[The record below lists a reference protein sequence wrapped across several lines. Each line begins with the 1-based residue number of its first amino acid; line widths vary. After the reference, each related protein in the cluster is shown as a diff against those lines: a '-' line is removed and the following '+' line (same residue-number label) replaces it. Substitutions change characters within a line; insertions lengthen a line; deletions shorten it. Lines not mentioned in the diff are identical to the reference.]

1 MPFHDLSKTSVV
13 FLRLNTRRG
22 LCRRRRQTACGR
34 AMDSDSE
41 DYCVVGTPLEC
52 EEEARG
58 YRKKVQDLA
67 VTKALPVHK
76 QEATDAEGRR
86 RFHGAFTGGFS
97 AGYFNTVGSKE
108 GWAPS
113 AFRSSRDDRAD
124 RQSHVQ
130 TATDFMDED
139 ERAELQAT
147 SLEAR
152 DDYDTFGTTAAMR
165 AQRQLAAMEGA
176 GARGRGGGGKV
187 KGPAAMAPAII
198 PGPVP
203 LDLVVPVGDPVG
215 ARLLKLMGWRQ
226 GKGIGRK
233 AARGTRYDDEDNDD
247 EDDNKDDDAVLAIHG
262 NDDVAGP
269 APGADSA
276 TTTKVGRARA
286 KRRWGS
292 VATAL
297 IEDTPAYILYPK
309 VNNHGVGYDPF
320 EGAEEFRRVAEARRK
335 AANADPRWG
344 GNTPYSLH
352 TFSPP
357 PPPTTSNT
365 ILSLFFL
372 FFPTCATPQHHP
384 PQRRV
389 LIKVTKKTKK
399 TKKGP
404 QRPTCSLNM
413 CTLSRGRRNAQRRA
427 DDA

>member
-1 MPFHDLSKTSVV
+1 
-13 FLRLNTRRG
+13 
-22 LCRRRRQTACGR
+22 
-34 AMDSDSE
+34 MDSDSE

-86 RFHGAFTGGFS
+86 RFHGAFTGGYS

-124 RQSHVQ
+124 RQSHAQ
-130 TATDFMDED
+130 RATDFMDED

-147 SLEAR
+147 SLAAR
-152 DDYDTFGTTAAMR
+152 DDYDTFGTAAAMR
-165 AQRQLAAMEGA
+165 AQRQLAAMEDA
-176 GARGRGGGGKV
+176 GARGRGGCGRV
-187 KGPAAMAPAII
+187 KGPAAVPPAII

-233 AARGTRYDDEDNDD
+233 AARGTSDDNGDDDDDEDGI
-247 EDDNKDDDAVLAIHG
+247 KDGDAVVAIHG
-262 NDDVAGP
+262 DDDVAGP
-269 APGADSA
+269 APGADCA
-276 TTTKVGRARA
+276 TATKVGRARA
-286 KRRWGS
+286 KRQWGS

-344 GNTPYSLH
+344 GGKHIRPSSHISRTLPSAAAADGIQHEIPLPFFSSSFFSLH
-352 TFSPP
+352 SQRV
-357 PPPTTSNT
+357 
-365 ILSLFFL
+365 
-372 FFPTCATPQHHP
+372 ATPQHHP
-384 PQRRV
+384 SVACESQK
-389 LIKVTKKTKK
+389 LLFEKKKKVRN
-399 TKKGP
+399 G
-404 QRPTCSLNM
+404 RPVPSTCA
-413 CTLSRGRRNAQRRA
+413 RYRA
-427 DDA
+427 GDEPLTDAHTTRENK